1 MEQQTWDMD
10 FLRPEVQQEYQ
21 DCIMVLVEKLRQFA
35 EQQQAELHRELV
47 SQIAWR
53 LKSEQSILAKL
64 RRKKREK
71 TNDNIYRYI
80 NDLAGIRV
88 VCLYLD
94 DVDRVRVFLEKPAGH
109 PCFEDQRLYQKA
121 EEQRISESAYAGT
134 VSQYAQGGN
143 PNPHDGHG
151 LLVGDGARITV

>member
-94 DVDRVRVFLEKPAGH
+94 DVDRVRAFLEKLP
-109 PCFEDQRLYQKA
+109 DLR
-121 EEQRISESAYAGT
+121 
-134 VSQYAQGGN
+134 V
-143 PNPHDGHG
+143 
-151 LLVGDGARITV
+151 

>member
-94 DVDRVRVFLEKPAGH
+94 DVDRVRAFLEKLPDIRVLKIKDFIKKPKNA
-109 PCFEDQRLYQKA
+109 
-121 EEQRISESAYAGT
+121 
-134 VSQYAQGGN
+134 VSY
-143 PNPHDGHG
+143 
-151 LLVGDGARITV
+151 

>member
-53 LKSEQSILAKL
+53 LKSEQSIFGKA
-64 RRKKREK
+64 
-71 TNDNIYRYI
+71 
-80 NDLAGIRV
+80 
-88 VCLYLD
+88 
-94 DVDRVRVFLEKPAGH
+94 PA
-109 PCFEDQRLYQKA
+109 QKA
-121 EEQRISESAYAGT
+121 
-134 VSQYAQGGN
+134 
-143 PNPHDGHG
+143 
-151 LLVGDGARITV
+151 